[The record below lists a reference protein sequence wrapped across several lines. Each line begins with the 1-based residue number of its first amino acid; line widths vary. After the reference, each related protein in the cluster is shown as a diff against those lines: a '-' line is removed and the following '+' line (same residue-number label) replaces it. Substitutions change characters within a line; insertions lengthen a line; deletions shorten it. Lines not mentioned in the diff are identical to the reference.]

1 MSERKKQQLN
11 IVEISVF
18 LKLDQLFIHIWTP
31 PRGLRGLSASLISRA
46 KAIWNGKKKKSKQ
59 KKTKKKEKKKKK
71 KNKKKKKKKKKK
83 KEEAN
88 VTWRKKKK

>member
-31 PRGLRGLSASLISRA
+31 PSCRV
-46 KAIWNGKKKKSKQ
+46 
-59 KKTKKKEKKKKK
+59 K
-71 KNKKKKKKKKKK
+71 KNMAADIIIMMILQYRCLFLRERIFINSPRLTPKLKIISQ
-83 KEEAN
+83 A
-88 VTWRKKKK
+88 

>member
-31 PRGLRGLSASLISRA
+31 PRGLRGWSASLISRA
-46 KAIWNGKKKKSKQ
+46 KAIWNSKN
-59 KKTKKKEKKKKK
+59 KNKNKNKTKKKQKK
-71 KNKKKKKKKKKK
+71 KNEV
-83 KEEAN
+83 EEEEIPYRNTPEQYTSAD
-88 VTWRKKKK
+88 

>member
-31 PRGLRGLSASLISRA
+31 PRGLRGWSASLISRA
-46 KAIWNGKKKKSKQ
+46 KAVWNSKKKQQQ
-59 KKTKKKEKKKKK
+59 KNNNKKNEEEEKEKEIPYR
-71 KNKKKKKKKKKK
+71 NIPDQY
-83 KEEAN
+83 ASAD
-88 VTWRKKKK
+88 

>member
-31 PRGLRGLSASLISRA
+31 PRGLRGWSASLISRA
-46 KAIWNGKKKKSKQ
+46 KAIWNSKKKKI
-59 KKTKKKEKKKKK
+59 KTKKD
-71 KNKKKKKKKKKK
+71 
-83 KEEAN
+83 EEEDEEEEEEIPHRNIPEQYTSAD
-88 VTWRKKKK
+88 

>member
-31 PRGLRGLSASLISRA
+31 LRGLRGWSASLISRA
-46 KAIWNGKKKKSKQ
+46 KAVWNSKKKQQQ
-59 KKTKKKEKKKKK
+59 KNNKKK
-71 KNKKKKKKKKKK
+71 KNEEEE
-83 KEEAN
+83 KEKEIPYRNIPEPYASAD
-88 VTWRKKKK
+88 

>member
-31 PRGLRGLSASLISRA
+31 PRGLRGWSASLISRA
-46 KAIWNGKKKKSKQ
+46 KAIWNSKKQ
-59 KKTKKKEKKKKK
+59 KKKIKTKKD
-71 KNKKKKKKKKKK
+71 
-83 KEEAN
+83 EEEDEEEEEEIPH
-88 VTWRKKKK
+88 RKIPEQYTSAD

>member
-31 PRGLRGLSASLISRA
+31 PRGLSDWSASLISRA
-46 KAIWNGKKKKSKQ
+46 KAVWNSKKKTTTKKQQ
-59 KKTKKKEKKKKK
+59 KKHEEEEKEKEIPYR
-71 KNKKKKKKKKKK
+71 NIP
-83 KEEAN
+83 EQYASAD
-88 VTWRKKKK
+88 

>member
-31 PRGLRGLSASLISRA
+31 PRGLRGWSASLISHA
-46 KAIWNGKKKKSKQ
+46 KAVWNSKKKTTTKKQQQ
-59 KKTKKKEKKKKK
+59 KKNEEEEKEKEIPYR
-71 KNKKKKKKKKKK
+71 NIP
-83 KEEAN
+83 EQYASAD
-88 VTWRKKKK
+88 

>member
-31 PRGLRGLSASLISRA
+31 PRGLRGWSASLISRA
-46 KAIWNGKKKKSKQ
+46 KAIWNS
-59 KKTKKKEKKKKK
+59 KKKKK
-71 KNKKKKKKKKKK
+71 KIKTKKDEEEDDE
-83 KEEAN
+83 KEEEIPHRNIPEQYTSAD
-88 VTWRKKKK
+88 

>member
-31 PRGLRGLSASLISRA
+31 PRGLRGWSASLISRA
-46 KAIWNGKKKKSKQ
+46 KAIWNSKN
-59 KKTKKKEKKKKK
+59 KNKNKNKTKKKQK
-71 KNKKKKKKKKKK
+71 KNEV
-83 KEEAN
+83 EEEEIPYRNTPEQYTSAD
-88 VTWRKKKK
+88 

>member
-31 PRGLRGLSASLISRA
+31 PRGLRGWSASLISCA
-46 KAIWNGKKKKSKQ
+46 KAIWNS
-59 KKTKKKEKKKKK
+59 KK
-71 KNKKKKKKKKKK
+71 KNQNKKKTTTKNEEEE
-83 KEEAN
+83 KEKEIPYRNTPEQYASAD
-88 VTWRKKKK
+88 